1 MATKQIGDRVRI
13 IAGQQKGQIGNIVGK
28 ENRAWQIELDGGDR
42 IKVNFPH
49 VTAIE
54 PDGVVETPATKI
66 NLTSITDEEQSPS
79 VESLPDEPATNLV
92 DRHIDEIGPNGEV
105 TLNFRLEGT
114 KVVGGCTSDEDNS
127 SNTATVENHGNTD
140 NETELDH
147 EPETNTSDDAT
158 PMKNKRSSK
167 RNMSIENLDLSNLSK
182 LTVVQLQAVAIS
194 KGIAIA
200 RTKGDFL
207 KIIEEKQPDIDMS
220 SLKGSALFDTVSQLH
235 ISRLRSK
242 ADLIT
247 LLQS

>member
-13 IAGQQKGQIGNIVGK
+13 IAGQQKGLIGSIVGK
-28 ENRAWQIELDGGDR
+28 EDRAWQIELDSGDR
-42 IKVNFPH
+42 INVNFPH
-49 VTAIE
+49 VKAIE
-54 PDGVVETPATKI
+54 PDSVVETPATEV
-66 NLTSITDEEQSPS
+66 NPPSISDEEQSPTL
-79 VESLPDEPATNLV
+79 ESGEPATNLV
-92 DRHIDEIGPNGEV
+92 DRQMDEIGPNGEV
-105 TLNFRLEGT
+105 TINFQLEGT
-114 KVVGGCTSDEDNS
+114 KVVGGCAPDAGD
-127 SNTATVENHGNTD
+127 HGIT
-140 NETELDH
+140 ETETKVDGES
-147 EPETNTSDDAT
+147 EPNSPDDAS
-158 PMKNKRSSK
+158 PMKSKRSSK
-167 RNMSIENLDLSNLSK
+167 RDVSIEDLDLSDLSK